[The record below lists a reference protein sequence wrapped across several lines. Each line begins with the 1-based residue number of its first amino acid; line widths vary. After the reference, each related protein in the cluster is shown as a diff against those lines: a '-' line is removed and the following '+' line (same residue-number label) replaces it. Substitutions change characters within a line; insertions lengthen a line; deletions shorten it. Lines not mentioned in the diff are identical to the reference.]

1 MCNKLGRL
9 SQGWREYAGTDTIEF
24 IFHKDKPKDRRETY
38 VKAVCNVRTQ
48 KKDTHRTILTTGGN
62 MINYPGEIRTPT
74 SDLNT
79 KKLHVNSAISD
90 VK

>member
-1 MCNKLGRL
+1 M
-9 SQGWREYAGTDTIEF
+9 
-24 IFHKDKPKDRRETY
+24 
-38 VKAVCNVRTQ
+38 KAVCNVRTQ